1 MKDKLSAFWSGFK
14 DKWSS
19 LAKNLRIFIITAV
32 SVVIVAAIV
41 LAIVLNQKGY
51 TAIYTGLDSE
61 ESSQVVSAINEL
73 GITDV
78 KMGTDGSISVPSDQ
92 ADNVRMQLSIQGYPK
107 STFNFDVWN
116 SGIGIWS
123 TDTEKKVLQIQQLQ
137 THLMKAI
144 NTISAVKNSYV
155 IITMPENSNYV
166 ISTDSEEPRV
176 SVKLDLKN
184 GAQLTSD
191 QVEGIYALVLNSLP
205 GLERENISILDSGG
219 KLLSGENTTVEE
231 DVLYQSRLNFQEQ
244 MQSLLKSQLND
255 TLKKLYKDYTIN
267 VNVKLNYDNSK
278 SEYTIY
284 TPSVAEDGTSGGMI
298 ESSTKNEG
306 WGGIGSLSGVVGT
319 TSNSDISPNYPTI
332 TGDGDNQYYYQN
344 SITVKRL
351 VNTEI
356 RQLEKNGYS
365 VDKITAAVTVDQVNM
380 LEADKE
386 QLREVIAFAI
396 GADVANVTVANYP
409 FVINGNNGTNGGGN
423 TINRGGSVDWT
434 VYIILLLG
442 LLVLALLIVAILT
455 SNAKKKKRAK
465 ARAKAAAAQAAAAQA
480 AQDYA
485 AQAKAQAEAI
495 FEKSRSDG
503 FAKGHEDGYAAG
515 LDKCRDMLS
524 EIKRLSEQM
533 VSDKAELFDSYEVE
547 IFDTVM
553 EIVNRITLNSLGQK
567 DKAVIKKTIKEAGK
581 SFRGS
586 EYVKLTLSKTDVSE
600 EMAADTDYF
609 KKLFTNVKNVE
620 VEVLKDAPSGTVIID
635 NGSEI
640 TDAGIQT
647 QLKMIE
653 ELGRGKYRRAPSRK
667 KADKQ
672 EETAAKAETDN
683 DGGEEQS
690 E

>member
-205 GLERENISILDSGG
+205 GLERENISILDSDG

-332 TGDGDNQYYYQN
+332 KGDDDNQYYYQN

-356 RQLEKNGYS
+356 RQLEKKFDNLVTADTTEVGGIDYVAEVMNN
-365 VDKITAAVTVDQVNM
+365 VDRATEKYIFDELTLRDPKLADDIRSKMFVFEDIVTLDNMAIQAFIPEVDSK
-380 LEADKE
+380 D
-386 QLREVIAFAI
+386 
-396 GADVANVTVANYP
+396 
-409 FVINGNNGTNGGGN
+409 
-423 TINRGGSVDWT
+423 
-434 VYIILLLG
+434 
-442 LLVLALLIVAILT
+442 LAVAIKGST
-455 SNAKKKKRAK
+455 PEVAECI
-465 ARAKAAAAQAAAAQA
+465 
-480 AQDYA
+480 YA
-485 AQAKAQAEAI
+485 NMSTRMRESVQ
-495 FEKSRSDG
+495 
-503 FAKGHEDGYAAG
+503 
-515 LDKCRDMLS
+515 
-524 EIKRLSEQM
+524 
-533 VSDKAELFDSYEVE
+533 
-547 IFDTVM
+547 
-553 EIVNRITLNSLGQK
+553 
-567 DKAVIKKTIKEAGK
+567 
-581 SFRGS
+581 
-586 EYVKLTLSKTDVSE
+586 TDVEYLHNVRMRDVE
-600 EMAADTDYF
+600 EAQQRIVSIIRRLED
-609 KKLFTNVKNVE
+609 E
-620 VEVLKDAPSGTVIID
+620 GTLVISKGGKED
-635 NGSEI
+635 EI
-640 TDAGIQT
+640 IA
-647 QLKMIE
+647 
-653 ELGRGKYRRAPSRK
+653 
-667 KADKQ
+667 
-672 EETAAKAETDN
+672 
-683 DGGEEQS
+683 
-690 E
+690 

>member
-205 GLERENISILDSGG
+205 GLERENISILDSDG

-332 TGDGDNQYYYQN
+332 KGDDDNQYYYQN

-365 VDKITAAVTVDQVNM
+365 VDKITAAVTVDQINM

-409 FVINGNNGTNGGGN
+409 FVINGNNGTNGNGN

-480 AQDYA
+480 AQESA
-485 AQAKAQAEAI
+485 ALS
-495 FEKSRSDG
+495 FEPQPQPDEEFNIHHLDEYDDESKS
-503 FAKGHEDGYAAG
+503 AVLK
-515 LDKCRDMLS
+515 K
-524 EIKRLSEQM
+524 EIKDFSR
-533 VSDKAELFDSYEVE
+533 
-547 IFDTVM
+547 T
-553 EIVNRITLNSLGQK
+553 NP
-567 DKAVIKKTIKEAGK
+567 
-581 SFRGS
+581 
-586 EYVKLTLSKTDVSE
+586 DVVAQLIRS
-600 EMAADTDYF
+600 MM
-609 KKLFTNVKNVE
+609 KN
-620 VEVLKDAPSGTVIID
+620 
-635 NGSEI
+635 
-640 TDAGIQT
+640 
-647 QLKMIE
+647 
-653 ELGRGKYRRAPSRK
+653 
-667 KADKQ
+667 
-672 EETAAKAETDN
+672 
-683 DGGEEQS
+683 GE
-690 E
+690 

>member
-1 MKDKLSAFWSGFK
+1 MKDKLSAFWNGFK
-14 DKWSS
+14 NKWNS

-32 SVVIVAAIV
+32 SVVVVAAIV

-116 SGIGIWS
+116 NGIGIWS

-155 IITMPENSNYV
+155 IITMPENNNYV
-166 ISTDSEEPRV
+166 ISTDSEDPRV
-176 SVKLDLKN
+176 SVKLDLKKD
-184 GAQLTSD
+184 AQLTSD

-205 GLERENISILDSGG
+205 GLERDNISILDTDG
-219 KLLSGENTTVEE
+219 KLLTGENTTVEE

-244 MQSLLKSQLND
+244 MQNLLKSQLND

-267 VNVKLNYDNSK
+267 VNVTLNYDNSK

-284 TPSVAEDGTSGGMI
+284 TPSIAEDGTSGGMI

-319 TSNSDISPNYPTI
+319 TRNSDISPNYPTI
-332 TGDGDNQYYYQN
+332 KGDGDNEYYYQN

-386 QLREVIAFAI
+386 QLRQVIAFAI

-409 FVINGNNGTNGGGN
+409 FVIRPNGNGN
-423 TINRGGSVDWT
+423 TINRGGNVDWT
-434 VYIILLLG
+434 VYIIILLG
-442 LLVLALLIVAILT
+442 LLVVALLIVAILT
-455 SNAKKKKRAK
+455 SNAKKKKRA
-465 ARAKAAAAQAAAAQA
+465 RAKAKAIAAQAAAAQA
-480 AQDYA
+480 AQESAALSFEPQPQPDEEFNIQHLDDYDD
-485 AQAKAQAEAI
+485 ES
-495 FEKSRSDG
+495 KS
-503 FAKGHEDGYAAG
+503 AVLK
-515 LDKCRDMLS
+515 K
-524 EIKRLSEQM
+524 EIKEFSH
-533 VSDKAELFDSYEVE
+533 
-547 IFDTVM
+547 T
-553 EIVNRITLNSLGQK
+553 NP
-567 DKAVIKKTIKEAGK
+567 
-581 SFRGS
+581 
-586 EYVKLTLSKTDVSE
+586 DVVAQLIRS
-600 EMAADTDYF
+600 MMR
-609 KKLFTNVKNVE
+609 
-620 VEVLKDAPSGTVIID
+620 SG
-635 NGSEI
+635 N
-640 TDAGIQT
+640 
-647 QLKMIE
+647 
-653 ELGRGKYRRAPSRK
+653 
-667 KADKQ
+667 
-672 EETAAKAETDN
+672 
-683 DGGEEQS
+683 
-690 E
+690 

>member
-205 GLERENISILDSGG
+205 GLERENISILDSDG

-332 TGDGDNQYYYQN
+332 KGDGDNQYYYQN

-365 VDKITAAVTVDQVNM
+365 VDKITAAVTVDQINM

-409 FVINGNNGTNGGGN
+409 FVINGNN
-423 TINRGGSVDWT
+423 
-434 VYIILLLG
+434 
-442 LLVLALLIVAILT
+442 
-455 SNAKKKKRAK
+455 
-465 ARAKAAAAQAAAAQA
+465 
-480 AQDYA
+480 
-485 AQAKAQAEAI
+485 
-495 FEKSRSDG
+495 
-503 FAKGHEDGYAAG
+503 
-515 LDKCRDMLS
+515 
-524 EIKRLSEQM
+524 RL
-533 VSDKAELFDSYEVE
+533 
-547 IFDTVM
+547 
-553 EIVNRITLNSLGQK
+553 
-567 DKAVIKKTIKEAGK
+567 
-581 SFRGS
+581 
-586 EYVKLTLSKTDVSE
+586 
-600 EMAADTDYF
+600 
-609 KKLFTNVKNVE
+609 
-620 VEVLKDAPSGTVIID
+620 
-635 NGSEI
+635 
-640 TDAGIQT
+640 
-647 QLKMIE
+647 
-653 ELGRGKYRRAPSRK
+653 
-667 KADKQ
+667 
-672 EETAAKAETDN
+672 
-683 DGGEEQS
+683 
-690 E
+690 

>member
-205 GLERENISILDSGG
+205 GLERENISILDSDG

-255 TLKKLYKDYTIN
+255 LLVNIVVSMSVDNNCPDDNDKTILLEGSN
-267 VNVKLNYDNSK
+267 AQVRLLPVTGSSATSTQAY
-278 SEYTIY
+278 
-284 TPSVAEDGTSGGMI
+284 VQDGTSTVFL
-298 ESSTKNEG
+298 SS
-306 WGGIGSLSGVVGT
+306 
-319 TSNSDISPNYPTI
+319 
-332 TGDGDNQYYYQN
+332 
-344 SITVKRL
+344 
-351 VNTEI
+351 
-356 RQLEKNGYS
+356 RQLRAATNAQPG
-365 VDKITAAVTVDQVNM
+365 AAVTV
-380 LEADKE
+380 
-386 QLREVIAFAI
+386 
-396 GADVANVTVANYP
+396 
-409 FVINGNNGTNGGGN
+409 
-423 TINRGGSVDWT
+423 
-434 VYIILLLG
+434 
-442 LLVLALLIVAILT
+442 
-455 SNAKKKKRAK
+455 NA
-465 ARAKAAAAQAAAAQA
+465 
-480 AQDYA
+480 
-485 AQAKAQAEAI
+485 
-495 FEKSRSDG
+495 
-503 FAKGHEDGYAAG
+503 
-515 LDKCRDMLS
+515 
-524 EIKRLSEQM
+524 
-533 VSDKAELFDSYEVE
+533 
-547 IFDTVM
+547 
-553 EIVNRITLNSLGQK
+553 
-567 DKAVIKKTIKEAGK
+567 
-581 SFRGS
+581 
-586 EYVKLTLSKTDVSE
+586 TDP
-600 EMAADTDYF
+600 AADTVILAGHSIANARSAGVAALQVQLAAGTVTLDSDALAALDLHKDVAVSLTGASLNAAQQRALGSQAATATLANVSVTVDGAAASYPAGSVRASVPVRAADDLTAWSLADDGTISAAGGAWDAQQQTYAF
-609 KKLFTNVKNVE
+609 DVISGVTAIARFPFADVPAGSWYYGAAAYAYNNGLFAGTTDTTFAPDMTMTRAMLVS
-620 VEVLKDAPSGTVIID
+620 VLWRLAGEPAPKGANTFDDVPDGAWYTDAVTWAAENGVVAGIGNGCFDPSGAVTREQTAVILFNYAQSKGYD
-635 NGSEI
+635 VSARADLSAFP
-640 TDAGIQT
+640 DAGSVSGWAQEALAWANASGLISGAVRGTQT
-647 QLKMIE
+647 ILDPQGSASRAQVAMILMGYVE
-653 ELGRGKYRRAPSRK
+653 HVVNA
-667 KADKQ
+667 
-672 EETAAKAETDN
+672 
-683 DGGEEQS
+683 
-690 E
+690 